1 MRYTS
6 LYIGDVAKCPS
17 LLNAQPQPHPG
28 AEGRRKAPAKSP
40 GLFVSL
46 GELTLP
52 AVATDIQLVLAE
64 MQRANAL
71 TAELVAAQ
79 LITQAAQ
86 EQTAIDARKTADYA
100 EQRLAV
106 ERGFFMDVGSLLIE
120 VREQKELMRAILTQT
135 PLSGALQ
142 EFTEQAHA
150 AGEVIERQLEIVLR
164 FMQTAL
170 PYLSGTMAKADRG
183 DLSRQLAE
191 AVHAPRLAALQAQCK
206 EWQSALD
213 KLKEQEAV
221 YGGVPPVELLTR
233 IERAKGRVTEIAE
246 EMQALERLTAKAG

>member
-1 MRYTS
+1 
-6 LYIGDVAKCPS
+6 
-17 LLNAQPQPHPG
+17 
-28 AEGRRKAPAKSP
+28 
-40 GLFVSL
+40 
-46 GELTLP
+46 
-52 AVATDIQLVLAE
+52 

-191 AVHAPRLAALQAQCK
+191 AVHAPRLAALEIQYQ
-206 EWQSALD
+206 EWQNSLN
-213 KLKEQEAV
+213 KLKEQEAMAAGEPDV
-221 YGGVPPVELLTR
+221 KLLNR
-233 IERAKGRVTEIAE
+233 IERATLRRDEIGD
-246 EMQALERLTAKAG
+246 EMEALKQLTAKAG